1 MMAMVEMSTQ
11 QTASANKALEETRA
25 ELNAKIAELQKENQL
40 LKEAQWEIHND
51 PCNPEMDDNEIKDDV

>member
-1 MMAMVEMSTQ
+1 MVRMMAMVEMSTQ

-40 LKEAQWEIHND
+40 LKEAQ
-51 PCNPEMDDNEIKDDV
+51 